1 MYTQRPDSENNCLLY
16 SSTIV
21 KIEAS
26 KSIVTALITNRL
38 LIDNSADPIFVGS
51 AFLIVVVLPLLGI
64 AEARG
69 SLMRLVIKLKIIQ

>member
-1 MYTQRPDSENNCLLY
+1 MYTQRPDSENSCLLY
-16 SSTIV
+16 QS
-21 KIEAS
+21 KEAS
-26 KSIVTALITNRL
+26 KSIVRALITNRL

-64 AEARG
+64 AEARR

>member
-16 SSTIV
+16 QS
-21 KIEAS
+21 KEAS
-26 KSIVTALITNRL
+26 KSIVRALITNRL

-64 AEARG
+64 AEEARG

>member
-16 SSTIV
+16 QS
-21 KIEAS
+21 KEAS
-26 KSIVTALITNRL
+26 KSIVRALITNRL

-51 AFLIVVVLPLLGI
+51 AFLIVVVVLPLLGI
-64 AEARG
+64 AEEARG

>member
-16 SSTIV
+16 QS
-21 KIEAS
+21 KEAS
-26 KSIVTALITNRL
+26 KSIVRALITNRL

-64 AEARG
+64 AKARG

>member
-16 SSTIV
+16 QS
-21 KIEAS
+21 KEAS
-26 KSIVTALITNRL
+26 KSIVRALITNRL

-51 AFLIVVVLPLLGI
+51 VFLIVVVLPLLGI
-64 AEARG
+64 AEEARG

>member
-16 SSTIV
+16 QS
-21 KIEAS
+21 KEAS
-26 KSIVTALITNRL
+26 KSIVRALITNRL

>member
-16 SSTIV
+16 QS
-21 KIEAS
+21 KEAS
-26 KSIVTALITNRL
+26 KSIVRALITNRL

-51 AFLIVVVLPLLGI
+51 ALLIVVVLPLLGI
-64 AEARG
+64 AEEARG